1 MVQDSSDSLCCSTV
15 VNDRKG
21 GKKCTANRT
30 VLLKVKNPICFLADL
45 EARVDDTVGFH
56 GRHHDIGDPE
66 QYKDARGDGLDSLGT
81 TQLAADC
88 GVPSC
93 QQNQDGDQSLGT
105 ENGHRETQAVKTR
118 TEISHF
124 F

>member
-15 VNDRKG
+15 LFMIEKG

-30 VLLKVKNPICFLADL
+30 VLLKVKNLIGCLVDL

-56 GRHHDIGDPE
+56 GRHRDVGDPE
-66 QYKDARGDGLDSLGT
+66 ADKDAWGDGLDSLGT

-93 QQNQDGDQSLGT
+93 QQNHDGDQSLGT
-105 ENGHRETQAVKTR
+105 ENGHGENQV
-118 TEISHF
+118 
-124 F
+124 